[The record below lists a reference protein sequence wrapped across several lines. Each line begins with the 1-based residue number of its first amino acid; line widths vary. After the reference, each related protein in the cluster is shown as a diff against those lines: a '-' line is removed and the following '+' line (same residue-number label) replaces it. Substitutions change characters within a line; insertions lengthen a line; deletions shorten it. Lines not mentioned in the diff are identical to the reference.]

1 MTNPLAASPDSGE
14 IEPIY
19 HDPPLRS
26 LAESALRLSEHG
38 RALLGIVGEPGAG
51 KSTFAEQLLREI
63 ETIRPGV
70 ATAVSMD
77 GFHLAQHVIDTMGL
91 SGDKGVIETF
101 DGHGFVAMLR
111 RLREETGHSVWWPD
125 FSREIEDPVAQ
136 SLEVA
141 PRHQLVIVDGNFLLN
156 DEQPWNQVR
165 DLLTETWFLDAA
177 PAERRRRLIDRYVRY
192 GFSPRSAKLKTDGVD
207 ERTSARIRRAGSSA
221 DRILSERRAHAPKA
235 HAAGACRH

>member
-1 MTNPLAASPDSGE
+1 MTDALAASGNPGE

-26 LAESALRLSEHG
+26 LAESALRLSVPR

-51 KSTFAEQLLREI
+51 KSTFAEQLLTEI
-63 ETIRPGV
+63 EAIRPGV

-77 GFHLAQHVIDTMGL
+77 GFHLAQRVIDRMGM
-91 SGDKGVIETF
+91 SRDKGAIETF
-101 DGHGFVAMLR
+101 DAYGFVAMLR
-111 RLREETGHSVWWPD
+111 RVREETDHTVWWPD

-141 PRHQLVIVDGNFLLN
+141 PHHQVVIVDGNFLLA
-156 DEQPWNQVR
+156 DEPPWNQVR

-177 PAERRRRLIDRYVRY
+177 PAERRQRLMNRYVRY
-192 GFSPRSAKLKTDGVD
+192 GFSPSSAQMKTDGVD
-207 ERTSARIRRAGSSA
+207 EQTSARIRRTGYSA
-221 DRILSERRAHAPKA
+221 DRILSERRSCSPTTQR
-235 HAAGACRH
+235 AGACRH